1 MKIED
6 LSFEEAL
13 SKLEE
18 VVKELEK
25 EDITLEDS
33 MERFEKEIK
42 LSSHCLQKLNEAEIR
57 QLLADGEKVDYAS
70 CCPHG
75 RPTAISFSLDQ
86 LEKQFKRK

>member
-33 MERFEKEIK
+33 MERFEQGIK
-42 LSSHCLQKLNEAEIR
+42 LSSHCLQKLNEAEEKIEELTR
-57 QLLADGEKVDYAS
+57 SEDGKLVTRE
-70 CCPHG
+70 
-75 RPTAISFSLDQ
+75 
-86 LEKQFKRK
+86 LEVETDS